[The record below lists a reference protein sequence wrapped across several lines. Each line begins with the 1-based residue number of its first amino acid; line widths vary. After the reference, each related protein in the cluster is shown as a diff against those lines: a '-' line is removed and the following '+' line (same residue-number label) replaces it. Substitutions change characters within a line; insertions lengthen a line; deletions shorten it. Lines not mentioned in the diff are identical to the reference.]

1 MERYSTRQ
9 LEMFASSVRQL
20 GSSLGLYK
28 GAREVQQ
35 QLSSLRRL
43 LEDESQIELM
53 VNKIPSNPNSNWKTS
68 DYSNETW
75 VHRDLWLLVDA
86 IALFSTAWTDF
97 PEFADNDRR
106 HCLVKLEQHLLVSA
120 FETFI
125 LAPDMLAR
133 YG

>member
-1 MERYSTRQ
+1 
-9 LEMFASSVRQL
+9 
-20 GSSLGLYK
+20 
-28 GAREVQQ
+28 
-35 QLSSLRRL
+35 
-43 LEDESQIELM
+43 M